1 MALTRFSFS
10 DNPGKTLTSEY
21 PMTPTTSKVV
31 IGQTP
36 GNSTQGRGIKILLP
50 KQMLQKPLILL
61 SQVKAGSISG
71 NLLSMIVKIVYSLY
85 QPNQISKM
93 YTIVYSNQYKDEC
106 SFN

>member
-21 PMTPTTSKVV
+21 PMTP
-31 IGQTP
+31 

-50 KQMLQKPLILL
+50 KQMLQRPLILL
-61 SQVKAGSISG
+61 SQVKAGSISE

-93 YTIVYSNQYKDEC
+93 YTIIYSNQYKDEC